1 MNTGIQIPIQV
12 LAFNSFVYI
21 PRNGIVIGGFPGG
34 SVSKESTCNAG
45 DTGSVSGSGRSSG
58 GGHGNPLQYYYL
70 ENPMDRGAWQ
80 ITVPRITKSRTQVKR
95 LSMHTRMY
103 GTVINV
109 IFSNIICSSIK
120 NLNTYE

>member
-1 MNTGIQIPIQV
+1 MDIWLLWLLVDCKSAAMNTGIQIPIQV

-34 SVSKESTCNAG
+34 SVSKESTCNVG

-70 ENPMDRGAWQ
+70 ENPMDKGAGQ
-80 ITVPRITKSRTQVKR
+80 ITVPRITKSRTQLK
-95 LSMHTRMY
+95 
-103 GTVINV
+103 
-109 IFSNIICSSIK
+109 
-120 NLNTYE
+120 